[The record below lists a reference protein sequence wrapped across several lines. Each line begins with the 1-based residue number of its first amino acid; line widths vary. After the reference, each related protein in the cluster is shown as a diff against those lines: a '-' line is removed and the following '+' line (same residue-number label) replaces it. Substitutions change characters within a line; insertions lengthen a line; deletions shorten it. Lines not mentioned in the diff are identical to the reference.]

1 MGPVIAT
8 SSVGYVDVEANR
20 AQASYFCAELHQ
32 WIAVLDDEAIKR
44 RSRMARLASIH
55 QDSLVRAL
63 QDEMR
68 SALVERRRIADMLA
82 ALGHRY
88 PCNHA

>member
-1 MGPVIAT
+1 M
-8 SSVGYVDVEANR
+8 SSVGFVDVQANR
-20 AQASYFCAELHQ
+20 AQASYFCTELHQ
-32 WIAVLDDEAIKR
+32 RIAVLDDEAIKR

-68 SALVERRRIADMLA
+68 SALVERRKIADMLA

-88 PCNHA
+88 PCVHA

>member
-1 MGPVIAT
+1 M
-8 SSVGYVDVEANR
+8 SSVGFVDLEANR

-32 WIAVLDDEAIKR
+32 RIALLDDEAIKR

-68 SALVERRRIADMLA
+68 SALVERRKIADMLA

-88 PCNHA
+88 PCVHA